1 MKNPQI
7 CLVKRLILTVMLL
20 ALSWR
25 GQAATHVVFDME
37 AFNASPATNR
47 TVTMQRLQP
56 FRGNLISYSTGTNSS
71 VTASNLGIGDYDCVI
86 LQRGSASAIPF
97 QITVTATN
105 LGVIGANTNTS
116 VRGQQSYPVSGA
128 SSWTILASEGRF
140 GGGAIPN
147 GSIST
152 NKVDSTF
159 WDYMLSLGGGTPDA
173 LTNNDTR
180 TITLPGILRA
190 NNIRST
196 NSLYVDDAKLTS
208 VSGRLLAEQ
217 GYQGRGTYLTD
228 PFDVYIF
235 PTNAPSVG
243 QFLGIAD
250 DLSHTFWGSVSNSSG
265 LDPRLTSSSGTVTVN
280 SNTLAVTTLSATTVN
295 AGSLSGNGSSLTSL
309 NASQLSSGT
318 VPEARV
324 PHSVTNVINYV
335 DNQNLF
341 ISKALGNNIL
351 TFESGS
357 FNGVDE
363 GLTTDYGIT
372 SSIGFE
378 GNAQYLTNGTPDL
391 ATNNGTATDGMVLSK
406 QGNRLSFISV
416 AGGGDLVGAN
426 SLADIAGTG
435 GSLGQARTNL
445 STHNAD
451 NLTRGTVALARLPSI
466 PASQTTNSAK
476 FSDWNMWTDGAT
488 YYAQNKLLTS
498 TLSSNNFSGL
508 LQTVASSAVTA
519 GFSTRITVASGTDAS
534 ASVSNK
540 YYWFTNTV
548 ILTNGIVL
556 QGAGN
561 AATIFAA
568 SPALTGPLIQVGA
581 DGNFL
586 GGIARFENI
595 RWHGDAG
602 AASSVGL
609 KFRNVAEPNVSH
621 CEFNGFQLAGIEIA
635 NTNYNHWSQ
644 ILDTWFVG
652 GAAGSHCI
660 LIDASPAA
668 VTCDLD
674 ISRCKIEPH
683 GGAGI
688 TVSNHFRNIRITDS
702 RFGDSSGNST
712 APIQIFAGNGFT
724 IANNMFYPYWLSAVP
739 LIRFGDRA
747 SATNINALVANNV
760 ANGFTPNNMVWIGTN
775 VQGVSLIGNINPGG
789 NVVTNG
795 SGGNATYVR
804 ADREKIYTDGD
815 ITAGGTVSAPQASFT
830 TQSNTTLNV
839 ASFVIAN
846 PFDIGKGTNLPITA
860 LFGSGG
866 TNTAATNGTAGLVLA
881 SAGNGGVYWAT
892 DATGGGGTGSS
903 NLTDVGTSVYVKSSM
918 LFTGATGGLSLGRTN
933 AVASSNIVEIYSGST
948 LQSRFITNGVFA
960 GPAQLTTL
968 KLDYPQSSSTAAAL
982 VGMAS
987 AGSGANSNV
996 VVSTTFGWTDAGG
1009 LFGNG
1014 ASLTNLLNLVSTNV
1028 VGQTGVLAPTSAA
1041 TNYTVA
1047 LLPGAGN
1054 DPLLIYSANTNL
1066 FITFTGTNSAF
1077 VNRSIIIDSLSN
1089 TVSGYIHFASPVK
1102 TNFNFVFA
1110 YTNGQTKVVNFFNP
1124 DTRGTNVLVSD
1135 GGYYRGNF
1143 Q

>member
-1 MKNPQI
+1 MNNPQI
-7 CLVKRLILTVMLL
+7 SLVKRLILTVMLL

-56 FRGNLISYSTGTNSS
+56 FRGNLISYATGTNSS

-97 QITVTATN
+97 QVTVTATN

-159 WDYMLSLGGGTPDA
+159 WEWLLSLGGGTPDA

-180 TITLPGILRA
+180 TIELSGILRA

-196 NSLYVDDAKLTS
+196 NSIYVDDAKLTS

-335 DNQNLF
+335 DNQSLYIN
-341 ISKALGNNIL
+341 KGTGDNIL
-351 TFESGS
+351 SYDSSSYLGT
-357 FNGVDE
+357 DE
-363 GLTTDYGIT
+363 GLSTSYGIT
-372 SSIGFE
+372 ARGFQGSAIG
-378 GNAQYLTNGTPDL
+378 LTNGTPNL

-406 QGNRLSFISV
+406 QGNNLAFISV

-476 FSDWNMWTDGAT
+476 FSDWNMWTDGLT
-488 YYAQNKLLTS
+488 YFAQNKLLSS

-508 LQTVASSAVTA
+508 LHTVASAAVTA
-519 GFSTRITVASGTDAS
+519 GLSTRINVASGTDTSAS
-534 ASVSNK
+534 ASNR

-548 ILTNGIVL
+548 YLTNGIIIV
-556 QGAGN
+556 GAGN
-561 AATIFAA
+561 ASTIFAA

-586 GGIARFENI
+586 SGIVRFEHI
-595 RWHGDAG
+595 RFHGDAG
-602 AASSVGL
+602 AALSVGL

-621 CEFNGFQLAGIEIA
+621 CEFNGFQLAGVQFA

-660 LIDASPAA
+660 LVDAAPAA

-674 ISRCKIEPH
+674 ISRCKFEPH

-747 SATNINALVANNV
+747 SSTNINALVANNV

-830 TQSNTTLNV
+830 TQSNTVLNV
-839 ASFVIAN
+839 ASLNVSSGVFIITN
-846 PFDIGKGTNLPITA
+846 SGPSYGIIGGTNRIGATNAFELQ
-860 LFGSGG
+860 SGG
-866 TNTAATNGTAGLVLA
+866 TLVSWWTTNGVWYSAGPPITTWAGPTNNITFGYPVPKYTYTLTSDASITNALGIVAGAQSGFSLTLTNSTGSNCSFRLAAPFKCLGSVLTNQTLIVTNGTVAVLVGEL
-881 SAGNGGVYWAT
+881 
-892 DATGGGGTGSS
+892 GSS
-903 NLTDVGTSVYVKSSM
+903 
-918 LFTGATGGLSLGRTN
+918 
-933 AVASSNIVEIYSGST
+933 
-948 LQSRFITNGVFA
+948 
-960 GPAQLTTL
+960 
-968 KLDYPQSSSTAAAL
+968 
-982 VGMAS
+982 
-987 AGSGANSNV
+987 
-996 VVSTTFGWTDAGG
+996 
-1009 LFGNG
+1009 
-1014 ASLTNLLNLVSTNV
+1014 TNL
-1028 VGQTGVLAPTSAA
+1028 AA
-1041 TNYTVA
+1041 V
-1047 LLPGAGN
+1047 
-1054 DPLLIYSANTNL
+1054 
-1066 FITFTGTNSAF
+1066 
-1077 VNRSIIIDSLSN
+1077 RQ
-1089 TVSGYIHFASPVK
+1089 SP
-1102 TNFNFVFA
+1102 
-1110 YTNGQTKVVNFFNP
+1110 
-1124 DTRGTNVLVSD
+1124 
-1135 GGYYRGNF
+1135 
-1143 Q
+1143 